1 MKKIKLFL
9 AIAALVVL
17 GNSCSS
23 DDDSGGS
30 SINQE
35 QLIDTWQ
42 IVSLTENGEAAE
54 LTDCDLTATVEFTE
68 DEVTF
73 NESFFFGG
81 ECETSGFASPYTL
94 DGNMISIGGDID
106 LDDLPIDLGDLF
118 GEFIDE
124 EDIDFE
130 LPVIEITTLNEMTL
144 VIRSTVEEE
153 GDTFVDVT
161 TYRRL

>member
-42 IVSLTENGEAAE
+42 IVSLTENGEAVE
-54 LTDCDLTATVEFTE
+54 LTECDLTATVEFTE
-68 DEVTF
+68 DEII
-73 NESFFFGG
+73 NNNAFFFGG
-81 ECETSGFASPYTL
+81 ECETSRFTSPYTL
-94 DGNMISIGGDID
+94 DGNMISVGADID
-106 LDDLPIDLGDLF
+106 LDDLPIDLGDLL

-124 EDIDFE
+124 EDIDFDP
-130 LPVIEITTLNEMTL
+130 PVTEITTLNEMTL
-144 VIRSTVEEE
+144 VIRSTFEEE
-153 GDTFVDVT
+153 GDTFENIT
-161 TYRRL
+161 TYRRI